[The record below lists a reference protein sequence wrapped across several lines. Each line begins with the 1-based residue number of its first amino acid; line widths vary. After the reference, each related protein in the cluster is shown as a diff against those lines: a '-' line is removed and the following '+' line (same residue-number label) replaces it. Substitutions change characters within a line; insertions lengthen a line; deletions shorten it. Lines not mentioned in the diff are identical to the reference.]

1 MIKSLRIQDYTI
13 IDFLEIE
20 FENGLNVI
28 TGETGAGKSIIIDA
42 IDIALGSKAGSDLI
56 KFGKTKAIIE
66 VEVDLSEEEKK
77 EFLKKFEID
86 EDCENI
92 IFSREI
98 TQNGTKTRV
107 CGSIVSQA
115 VLLEMRKQI
124 LDVHSQHQTYTYLQ
138 PKTHID
144 LLDNFGDNSHLI
156 DITDYKLMYKN
167 YCDDKNKLENLRN
180 NFQNNE
186 KQRDFLAFQIEEIK
200 NAEISDVN
208 EFEILTAK
216 ADILNNAAEL
226 KDAAYSSYT
235 ILYGDEIN
243 VIDGLMT
250 VESNLKK
257 VSQYDKNLEEIQNSI
272 SDIISNLRE
281 ISRNLRNYEENC
293 EVNEELIN
301 EVQSRLELLSKIKR
315 KYGNSLQEVL
325 DNYNK
330 FLDEYSVLENSDEY
344 IKELEHSIEKQK
356 TSLTELA
363 RKISSNRKLL
373 AQKIAS
379 EVTQELRTL
388 EMPYAKFD
396 VKTEEKELS
405 SNGIDDIEFMIITNP
420 TEPFKPL
427 SKIASGG
434 EISRVML
441 AIKSILAE
449 ADKISC
455 VIFDE
460 IDTGISGKTSQAIAN
475 KLQKL
480 SVTHQILLITH
491 QPIIAAIANTHF
503 HVIKEQSENEFST
516 RVKKLDREER
526 AKVLSK
532 MLSGDDSNNS
542 LTLAYELLNR

>member
-42 IDIALGSKAGSDLI
+42 IDIALGAKAGSDLI
-56 KFGKTKAIIE
+56 KYGKTKATIE
-66 VEVDLSEEEKK
+66 VEVVLPSKDKSD
-77 EFLKKFEID
+77 FLKNFELD
-86 EDCENI
+86 ETDDNI

-107 CGSIVSQA
+107 CGTLINQA
-115 VLLEMRKQI
+115 VLQEMRKQI

-144 LLDNFGDNSHLI
+144 LLDNFGDGSHLA
-156 DITDYKLMYKN
+156 DIVNYKSMYKN
-167 YCDDKNKLENLRN
+167 YCEDKTKLKNLKS
-180 NFQNNE
+180 NFENNE

-200 NAEISDVN
+200 NVQINDVN
-208 EFEILTAK
+208 EFETLTAK

-226 KDAAYSSYT
+226 KEAAYNSYT
-235 ILYGDEIN
+235 VLYGDETN
-243 VIDGLMT
+243 VIDGLMSI
-250 VESNLKK
+250 EANLKK
-257 VSQYDKNLEEIQNSI
+257 VSQYDKSLEEIQNSI
-272 SDIISNLRE
+272 SDVASQLRE
-281 ISRNLRNYEENC
+281 LARSLRNYEENC
-293 EVNEELIN
+293 EVNVELIN
-301 EVQSRLELLSKIKR
+301 EVQSRLEVLSKIKR

-325 DNYNK
+325 NNYNK
-330 FLDEYSVLENSDEY
+330 FQDEYSILENSDEY
-344 IKELEHSIEKQK
+344 IQELEMSIEKQEK
-356 TSLTELA
+356 SLNE
-363 RKISSNRKLL
+363 L
-373 AQKIAS
+373 AQKISNNRKILAAKIADD
-379 EVTQELRTL
+379 VTNELHYL

-396 VKTEEKELS
+396 VKIENKELS
-405 SNGIDDIEFMIITNP
+405 SNGVDDIEFMIVTNP
-420 TEPFKPL
+420 TEPLKPL
-427 SKIASGG
+427 AKIASGG

-441 AIKSILAE
+441 AIKTILAE

-480 SVTHQILLITH
+480 SLTHQILLITH
-491 QPIIAAIANTHF
+491 QPIIAAVANTHF
-503 HVIKEQSENEFST
+503 HVVKEQNENVFST
-516 RVKKLDREER
+516 NVKKLGKEER

-532 MLSGDDSNNS
+532 MLSGDDSDSS
-542 LTLAYELLNR
+542 LNLAYELLNR

>member
-13 IDFLEIE
+13 IDYLEIE

-28 TGETGAGKSIIIDA
+28 TGETGAGKSIMIDA

-56 KFGKTKAIIE
+56 KFGKQKAIIE
-66 VEVDLSEEEKK
+66 VEVYLSEKEKAD
-77 EFLKKFEID
+77 FLKNFELD
-86 EDCENI
+86 ETSDNI
-92 IFSREI
+92 VFSREI

-107 CGSIVSQA
+107 CGTIVNQS

-144 LLDNFGDNSHLI
+144 LLDNFGDSSHLE
-156 DITDYKLMYKN
+156 DITNYKVMYKN
-167 YCDDKNKLENLRN
+167 YCDDKNKLENLKN
-180 NFQNNE
+180 NFVNNE

-208 EFEILTAK
+208 EFETLTAK

-226 KDAAYSSYT
+226 KEAAYNSYS
-235 ILYGDEIN
+235 ILYGEETNI
-243 VIDGLMT
+243 IDGLMT
-250 VESNLKK
+250 VENNLKK
-257 VSQYDKNLEEIQNSI
+257 VSQYDKELEEIQNSI
-272 SDIISNLRE
+272 SDVTSNLKELAR
-281 ISRNLRNYEENC
+281 SLRNYEENC

-301 EVQSRLELLSKIKR
+301 EVQERLEILSKIKR

-330 FLDEYSVLENSDEY
+330 FLDEYSMLENSDEY
-344 IKELEHSIEKQK
+344 IKELEQSINKQENMLK
-356 TSLTELA
+356 ELA
-363 RKISSNRKLL
+363 EKISNNRKNL
-373 AQKIAS
+373 AEKIYPA
-379 EVTQELRTL
+379 VTQELHTL
-388 EMPYAKFD
+388 EMPYAKFA
-396 VKTEEKELS
+396 VKMGRRELS
-405 SNGIDDIEFMIITNP
+405 ANGIDDVEFMIITNP

-460 IDTGISGKTSQAIAN
+460 IDTGISGKTSQAIAS

-491 QPIIAAIANTHF
+491 QPIIAAVANTHF
-503 HVIKEQSENEFST
+503 HVVKEQSENDFST
-516 RVKKLDREER
+516 KVQKLDKVGR

-532 MLSGDDSNNS
+532 MLSGDDSDSS
-542 LTLAYELLNR
+542 LNLAYELLNR